1 MALYERHKSAS
12 VPGLGTYDDF
22 CAVLIDHAQGPCHF
36 LFNVLPLCPSASE
49 AFYTKLAPEERQ
61 FMSGLVNL
69 TQIPHDAVPF
79 AVDTEI
85 TPNIFLESIKKDD
98 FLAIGGDFDLI
109 AVAEKAAIVL
119 YEHGTLAELQAL
131 SEEQQLAFLGFLE
144 QWGSFDPRANEEAH
158 KKLVFAL
165 HIPEEIKTYHRACI
179 EELSRRI
186 IINPVY
192 ARLFDAFLTEGE
204 CSDTDAPLM
213 KSREDRKFMV
223 NFFMREMADIWGIPQ
238 PAEEDYNEEEKADR
252 QGRLFQSAMHA
263 FLRESPDGHD
273 VKPLGLIFGINNACD
288 DGYLTHHDIHTLGLL
303 AHEFGHLF
311 VIFLLCHYHGFF
323 KESPFLNSQILQLSH
338 LSNVMKYNDDY
349 GSFGRYYSPLKTDFG
364 ALVSSNGRHPYSGQ
378 VNERHSDWLGEEV
391 MKAIVKAIQMRP
403 LVRNLDWAKRR
414 FTGGLYLIAS
424 YTKHEAANGEWMARF
439 ESVKSFDELLQCAA
453 FVCDALESW
462 AGENPAT
469 LDDDKII
476 NFNVEGDC
484 RQTPKEALVDSI
496 TRMRSLSSDIS
507 RYRKYLHSV
516 LLPPALPASTSS
528 VSPVFLNKL

>member
-1 MALYERHKSAS
+1 
-12 VPGLGTYDDF
+12 
-22 CAVLIDHAQGPCHF
+22 
-36 LFNVLPLCPSASE
+36 
-49 AFYTKLAPEERQ
+49 
-61 FMSGLVNL
+61 MSGLVNL
-69 TQIPHDAVPF
+69 TQIPHDEVPF
-79 AVDTEI
+79 AVDSEI
-85 TPNIFLESIKKDD
+85 APHIFFESIKKGD
-98 FLAIGGDFDLI
+98 FLTIGGDIDLI
-109 AVAEKAAIVL
+109 TVAEKAAMLL
-119 YEHGTLAELQAL
+119 YEHSTLAELQAM

-238 PAEEDYNEEEKADR
+238 PAEEDYNEEPKADK

-263 FLRESPDGHD
+263 FLRESPDGYD

-288 DGYLTHHDIHTLGLL
+288 DGYLTYHDIHTLGLL

-323 KESPFLNSQILQLSH
+323 KGSPFLNSKILQLSRFG
-338 LSNVMKYNDDY
+338 NVVKYNDDY
-349 GSFGRYYSPLKTDFG
+349 GGSGKYYTPLKTDFG

-391 MKAIVKAIQMRP
+391 MKAIAKAIQMRS
-403 LVRNLDWAKRR
+403 LVRNLDLAKKR
-414 FTGGLYLIAS
+414 FIGRLHQVMSCTEQEFSG
-424 YTKHEAANGEWMARF
+424 GEWKKRF
-439 ESVKSFDELLQCAA
+439 ENAESYEELGQCVSSF
-453 FVCDALESW
+453 CDALESW
-462 AGENPAT
+462 AGENPAA

-476 NFNVEGDC
+476 IFNIEEGC

-528 VSPVFLNKL
+528 VGPLFFE